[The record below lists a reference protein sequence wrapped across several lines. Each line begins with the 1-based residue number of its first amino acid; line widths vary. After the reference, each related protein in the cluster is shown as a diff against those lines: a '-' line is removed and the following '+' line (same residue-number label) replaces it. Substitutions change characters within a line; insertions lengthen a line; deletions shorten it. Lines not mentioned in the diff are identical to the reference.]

1 VQGPVEKRSIEA
13 TMQTWEFDKVFTL
26 AKGESV
32 EIGADNGSNRRTYI
46 VRYPN
51 GDARL
56 CGDLVKIFDEAL
68 DKRVN
73 DRFARPILID

>member
-1 VQGPVEKRSIEA
+1 
-13 TMQTWEFDKVFTL
+13 MQTWEFDKVFTL
-26 AKGESV
+26 ANGETV
-32 EIGADNGSNRRTYI
+32 EIDADSGSNRRPYRVITKQ
-46 VRYPN
+46 